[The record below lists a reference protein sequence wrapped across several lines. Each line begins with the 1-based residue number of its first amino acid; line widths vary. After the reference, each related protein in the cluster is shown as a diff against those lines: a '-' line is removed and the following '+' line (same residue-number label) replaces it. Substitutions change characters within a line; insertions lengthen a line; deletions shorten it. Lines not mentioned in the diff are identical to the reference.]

1 LTGGRDR
8 LIACVRGQE
17 VEGDETLTAGST
29 SIVYQGHH
37 CLSRWIVS
45 SAERLVSL
53 LATADSRSPMIWLG
67 LYDSA
72 FAALAVVANADG
84 LVVGDSV
91 GPNAL
96 GLEGTDDV
104 TLDHMVHHASAVRR
118 GAPGTPIIV
127 DLPMQTQRLA
137 PEHALP
143 AALHL
148 WRESRAD
155 AIKLEGSDPDV
166 TTLSA
171 ALRGAGVTVCAHLVR
186 VQASMDRHVEAAV
199 ALRGAG
205 VSAAVVQG
213 FSPEESDALRGVFGV
228 PTIGVEQRNGCDGVV
243 MNAYRALGIL
253 AKNDSPNSGHDWTSG
268 PMETLRQAVEAQRR
282 SRHRDVQV
290 VTSS

>member
-1 LTGGRDR
+1 M
-8 LIACVRGQE
+8 
-17 VEGDETLTAGST
+17 
-29 SIVYQGHH
+29 
-37 CLSRWIVS
+37 S

-72 FAALAVVANADG
+72 FAALAVRANADG
-84 LVVGDSV
+84 IVVGDSV

-143 AALHL
+143 ATLHL

-166 TTLSA
+166 ATLSA

-186 VQASMDRHVEAAV
+186 GQASMERHSDAAV
-199 ALRGAG
+199 ALRDAG
-205 VSAAVVQG
+205 VIAAVLQG
-213 FSPEESDALRGVFGV
+213 FSPEESDALRRVFGV

-243 MNAYRALGIL
+243 INAYRALGIL
-253 AKNDSPNSGHDWTSG
+253 AEKQSPNSSHQATSA
-268 PMETLRQAVEAQRR
+268 PAETLRQAVEVQRR
-282 SRHRDVQV
+282 SGSRAVALGSD
-290 VTSS
+290 

>member
-1 LTGGRDR
+1 
-8 LIACVRGQE
+8 
-17 VEGDETLTAGST
+17 
-29 SIVYQGHH
+29 
-37 CLSRWIVS
+37 
-45 SAERLVSL
+45 
-53 LATADSRSPMIWLG
+53 MIWLG

-72 FAALAVVANADG
+72 FAALAVMANADS

-96 GLEGTDDV
+96 GLESTDDV

-118 GAPGTPIIV
+118 GAPETPIIV

-148 WRESRAD
+148 WRASRAD

-171 ALRGAGVTVCAHLVR
+171 ALRQAGVTVCAHLVR
-186 VQASMDRHVEAAV
+186 VQASMERHMEAAA

-205 VSAAVVQG
+205 VSVAVVQE
-213 FSPEESDALRGVFGV
+213 FSTAESSALRRVFGV

-253 AKNDSPNSGHDWTSG
+253 ARNDSTNTEHDWTSG
-268 PMETLRQAVEAQRR
+268 PLETLRRAIDTQRR
-282 SRHRDVQV
+282 RRS
-290 VTSS
+290 

>member
-1 LTGGRDR
+1 
-8 LIACVRGQE
+8 
-17 VEGDETLTAGST
+17 
-29 SIVYQGHH
+29 
-37 CLSRWIVS
+37 
-45 SAERLVSL
+45 
-53 LATADSRSPMIWLG
+53 MIWLG

-72 FAALAVVANADG
+72 FAALAVMANADG

-96 GLEGTDDV
+96 GLGGTDDV

-118 GAPGTPIIV
+118 GAPNAPIIV

-155 AIKLEGSDPDV
+155 AIKLEGSDSQV

-186 VQASMDRHVEAAV
+186 VQASMERHMQAAV
-199 ALRGAG
+199 DLRGAG
-205 VSAAVVQG
+205 VSAAVLQG
-213 FSPEESDALRGVFGV
+213 FTPEESDALRRVVGV

-253 AKNDSPNSGHDWTSG
+253 ARNDSPNSGPDWASG
-268 PMETLRQAVEAQRR
+268 PMETLRQTIEAQRH
-282 SRHRDVQV
+282 SRHHGVRV

>member
-1 LTGGRDR
+1 
-8 LIACVRGQE
+8 
-17 VEGDETLTAGST
+17 
-29 SIVYQGHH
+29 
-37 CLSRWIVS
+37 
-45 SAERLVSL
+45 
-53 LATADSRSPMIWLG
+53 MIWLG

-72 FAALAVVANADG
+72 FAALAVMANADG

-96 GLEGTDDV
+96 GLESTDDV

-148 WRESRAD
+148 WRASRAD

-166 TTLSA
+166 TALSA
-171 ALRGAGVTVCAHLVR
+171 ALGEAGVTVCAHLVR
-186 VQASMDRHVEAAV
+186 VQASMERHMEAAF

-205 VSAAVVQG
+205 VCAAVVQG
-213 FSPEESDALRGVFGV
+213 FSPGESYALRGVFGV
-228 PTIGVEQRNGCDGVV
+228 PTIGVEQRSGCDGVV
-243 MNAYRALGIL
+243 INAYHALGIL
-253 AKNDSPNSGHDWTSG
+253 ATKDSQHYGHDSTSG
-268 PMETLRQAVEAQRR
+268 LMDTLRQAVEAQRR
-282 SRHRDVQV
+282 SHHRDVQV
-290 VTSS
+290 GTSFVARPSLQ